1 MYQYPTRPG
10 AAPPPAA
17 PQPTAFAQPGTQQQP
32 YVPPPPPVV
41 APGHPPNSVLFTC
54 ASGSVTTLRL
64 KAAEAIRLHPP
75 VPISSVLLAE
85 TAGTHA
91 LPPPDLTLERQLLGE
106 ADAGAAGSAGAGSAG
121 GAVGG
126 SSGGGAAAG
135 GGKGASSSSAAS
147 ASADVEVFMAT
158 IQAGAFPRDPSVA
171 VLSADKGA
179 SGQAALLGLAYARGG
194 RGGTDKAGDFAAK
207 LDQLTGMGFP
217 LAMAAG
223 ALAKH
228 GNDVEAATES
238 CLAIAS

>member
-10 AAPPPAA
+10 AAPPQSAV
-17 PQPTAFAQPGTQQQP
+17 QSTAFAQPAAQQP

-64 KAAEAIRLHPP
+64 KAAEAIRLQPP

-85 TAGTHA
+85 TAGA
-91 LPPPDLTLERQLLGE
+91 QSLPQPDLSLERQLLGE
-106 ADAGAAGSAGAGSAG
+106 VEAGAGGAGSAGTGGAGAGSAG
-121 GAVGG
+121 GA
-126 SSGGGAAAG
+126 SSG
-135 GGKGASSSSAAS
+135 GGKGASSSSSTAS
-147 ASADVEVFMAT
+147 AVDAFMAT
-158 IQAGAFPRDPSVA
+158 IQAGAFPRDPAVA

-179 SGQAALLGLAYARGG
+179 SCQAALLGLAYARGG
-194 RGGTDKAGDFAAK
+194 RGGTDKAADFASK

-238 CLAIAS
+238 CLAIAC

>member
-17 PQPTAFAQPGTQQQP
+17 AQTTAFGQPAAQQP

-41 APGHPPNSVLFTC
+41 APGHPPNSVLFSY

-64 KAAEAIRLHPP
+64 KAAEAIRLQPP

-85 TAGTHA
+85 TASA
-91 LPPPDLTLERQLLGE
+91 QSLPQPDLSLERQVLGE
-106 ADAGAAGSAGAGSAG
+106 AEAGGGGAGSAG
-121 GAVGG
+121 TGSASGG
-126 SSGGGAAAG
+126 TGGSGGGASAG
-135 GGKGASSSSAAS
+135 GGKGASSSAS
-147 ASADVEVFMAT
+147 TSSDVEAFLAT
-158 IQAGAFPRDPSVA
+158 IQAGSLPRDPAVA
-171 VLSADKGA
+171 MLSADKGA

-194 RGGTDKAGDFAAK
+194 RGGTEKAGDFASK

-238 CLAIAS
+238 CLAIAM